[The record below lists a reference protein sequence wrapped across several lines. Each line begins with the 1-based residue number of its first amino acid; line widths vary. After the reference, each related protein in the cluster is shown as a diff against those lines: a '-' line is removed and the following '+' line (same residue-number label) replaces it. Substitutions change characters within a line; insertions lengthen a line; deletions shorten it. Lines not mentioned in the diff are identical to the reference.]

1 MAGLFVLLQVVFGTA
16 TLPELFTWEEAIKIV
31 AELG

>member
-1 MAGLFVLLQVVFGTA
+1 MAGLFVLLQDAFGTA

-31 AELG
+31 D